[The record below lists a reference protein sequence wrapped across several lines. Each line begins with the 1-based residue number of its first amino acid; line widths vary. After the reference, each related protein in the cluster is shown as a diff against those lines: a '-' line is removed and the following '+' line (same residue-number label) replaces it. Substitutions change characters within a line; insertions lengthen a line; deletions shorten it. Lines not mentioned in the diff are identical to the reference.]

1 MGITIEKQEYCFRV
15 LPRRISC
22 NLIYSEIFSMESHFK
37 QLRLMHM
44 VDAINKAYERDTLF
58 FAIQGIKREW
68 KMKQLKLSSRFTTKW
83 SEILLVK

>member
-1 MGITIEKQEYCFRV
+1 
-15 LPRRISC
+15 
-22 NLIYSEIFSMESHFK
+22 MESHFM
-37 QLRLMHM
+37 QLRLMYM

-68 KMKQLKLSSRFTTKW
+68 EMKQLKLSSRFTTKW